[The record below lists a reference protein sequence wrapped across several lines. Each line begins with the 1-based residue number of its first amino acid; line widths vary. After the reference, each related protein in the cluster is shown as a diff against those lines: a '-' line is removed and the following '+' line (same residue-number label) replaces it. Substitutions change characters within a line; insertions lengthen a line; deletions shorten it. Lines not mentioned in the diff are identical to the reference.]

1 MISWLIPA
9 ALLLLVVGLVLIG
22 KSPRT
27 DRSRA
32 ALLLFGGSMITTAL
46 VFSFMAGIYH
56 DYYTVALAPW
66 IAGTV
71 MIGGTVC
78 WRQRHRLVARLALAV
93 VTAASTAWAFVLLGQ
108 SGEQPYTGLR
118 WPVLAAGL
126 VATAGFVVLDR
137 LPKAAAVVVL
147 SLAGIAA
154 VTGPAAYTVDTVLT
168 PHTGSIVTAGPV
180 TSFPGAGGRMD
191 GGPGGIRGGGFAP
204 NGQNGQGQNGQG
216 QLPPGQNS
224 PGQAPQGQATS
235 GRRQLPSLPGGQ
247 LDRQPGG
254 GAMGGLLNGTSVS
267 TELKQLLTSNADAYT
282 WVAATARAQNAA
294 SYQLATE
301 QPVMAIGGFNG
312 TANSPTLAQFKTYVA
327 EGRIHYFIAAGSGEG
342 QLSGTSSQDSASQIQ
357 SWVTK
362 NFTAKTV
369 DGVTLYDLT
378 QGR

>member
-1 MISWLIPA
+1 
-9 ALLLLVVGLVLIG
+9 
-22 KSPRT
+22 
-27 DRSRA
+27 
-32 ALLLFGGSMITTAL
+32 
-46 VFSFMAGIYH
+46 
-56 DYYTVALAPW
+56 
-66 IAGTV
+66 
-71 MIGGTVC
+71 
-78 WRQRHRLVARLALAV
+78 
-93 VTAASTAWAFVLLGQ
+93 
-108 SGEQPYTGLR
+108 
-118 WPVLAAGL
+118 
-126 VATAGFVVLDR
+126 
-137 LPKAAAVVVL
+137 
-147 SLAGIAA
+147 
-154 VTGPAAYTVDTVLT
+154 
-168 PHTGSIVTAGPV
+168 
-180 TSFPGAGGRMD
+180 MD

-204 NGQNGQGQNGQG
+204 NGQNDQG

-224 PGQAPQGQATS
+224 PGQAPPGQATS

-342 QLSGTSSQDSASQIQ
+342 QLSGTGSQDSASQIQ